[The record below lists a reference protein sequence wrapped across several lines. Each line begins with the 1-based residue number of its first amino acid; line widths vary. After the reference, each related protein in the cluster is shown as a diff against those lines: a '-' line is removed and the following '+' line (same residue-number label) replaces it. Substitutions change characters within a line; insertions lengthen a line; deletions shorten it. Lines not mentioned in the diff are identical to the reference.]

1 MFLPNSKISFSFGQN
16 MYLTFT
22 DKTLDKVGYEPDIWI
37 NPKASLDA
45 VYALI
50 EKAIQQ

>member
-1 MFLPNSKISFSFGQN
+1 MVKQVGSTESTWFYSYQ
-16 MYLTFT
+16 
-22 DKTLDKVGYEPDIWI
+22 TLDKVGYEPDIWI
-37 NPKASLDA
+37 NPEASLDG